1 MYKAFS
7 GFRKFSRSELTK
19 SKHFKALDKYTAQI
33 CFCLLLNFIYFV
45 FGCAGS
51 SLLHA
56 GFL

>member
-1 MYKAFS
+1 M
-7 GFRKFSRSELTK
+7 LTE
-19 SKHFKALDKYTAQI
+19 SL
-33 CFCLLLNFIYFV
+33 FCVRLCAEYFFLRGLIDLLV

>member
-1 MYKAFS
+1 MYNES
-7 GFRKFSRSELTK
+7 QLYVIQGFFFTCT
-19 SKHFKALDKYTAQI
+19 HY
-33 CFCLLLNFIYFV
+33 LLFILF